1 MRIGELSKRTGT
13 SIQALRFYEREKL
26 LRQPPRTPSGYR
38 AYTDADLQRV
48 LFIRDAQALGFTLR
62 EIHELTLIH
71 DPNGSGNDPRNH
83 WPKAFEIAHRRLA
96 LIDEKIR
103 ELQVFRKRLASGLK
117 RSNRKAFRTCPASAQ
132 PSPHVPNRCPHS

>member
-26 LRQPPRTPSGYR
+26 LPQPPRTPSGYR

-48 LFIRDAQALGFTLR
+48 LFICDAQALGFTLR
-62 EIHELTLIH
+62 EIRQLTQIH
-71 DPNGSGNDPRNH
+71 DPNGSGNDRRNH
-83 WPKAFEIAHRRLA
+83 WPEAFEIARRRLA

-103 ELQVFRKRLASGLK
+103 ELQAFRKRLASGLE
-117 RSNRKAFRTCPASAQ
+117 RSNRKSFRTCPAS
-132 PSPHVPNRCPHS
+132 VPPAPQASKRCPQS